1 MIRYAICGVK
11 TKKRTN
17 FLILFT
23 LLRRLDSNERPL
35 GYEPNELPTAPLRD
49 VCECKSTTLI
59 LKSKLFMYLLY
70 EYFVMV
76 GLSTLYIFVFLFYS
90 INS

>member
-1 MIRYAICGVK
+1 
-11 TKKRTN
+11 
-17 FLILFT
+17 
-23 LLRRLDSNERPL
+23 
-35 GYEPNELPTAPLRD
+35 
-49 VCECKSTTLI
+49 
-59 LKSKLFMYLLY
+59 MYLLY